1 MTSSK
6 THARS
11 RRRSSDNGYAGT
23 AEILILPELDKEW
36 FLADTTK
43 PLKPIIVQKRK
54 APVLTRLDK
63 EDDENVFMRKE
74 YIYGTDARGEAFASF
89 PHLIY
94 GSFPA

>member
-1 MTSSK
+1 MILRITG
-6 THARS
+6 TV
-11 RRRSSDNGYAGT
+11 DNGYAGT

-74 YIYGTDARGEAFASF
+74 FIYGTDARGEAFASF